1 MILSFHFTDLLFI
14 CLMFLTVMGSKAS
27 RDGDVTNR
35 CNKEVKHM
43 EVKIGKLVDGEALKT
58 PELSHQDKHHSRVM
72 EKAFI
77 HN

>member
-35 CNKEVKHM
+35 CNKGVKHM

-58 PELSHQDKHHSRVM
+58 PSFHIKTSITLE
-72 EKAFI
+72 
-77 HN
+77 